1 MSLNKLKSIDS
12 DDIMKEYTILQNKII
27 DENFNK
33 HK

>member
-12 DDIMKEYTILQNKII
+12 DDIMKEYTILKNKII

-33 HK
+33 DK